1 MNKHWIL
8 DDFAAAL
15 GQFEAALQVEPANDL
30 IRAGSIQYFE
40 FTFELAWKSIKVLV
54 EQSGLE
60 ACGSPKSC
68 LKAAFAE
75 GWIDD
80 ELIWLA
86 MLEARNRMSH
96 TYHAEDALQ
105 VYERL
110 SQFLMPM
117 RTLLAAL
124 RRA

>member
-1 MNKHWIL
+1 MNKPWII

-15 GQFEAALQVEPANDL
+15 HQLEAAMQVEPANDL
-30 IRAGSIQYFE
+30 IRAGCTQYFE

-60 ACGSPKSC
+60 AFGSPKAC
-68 LKAAFAE
+68 LNAAFAE
-75 GWIDD
+75 GWVDG

-86 MLEARNRMSH
+86 MLEARHRMSH

-105 VYERL
+105 VCDRL
-110 SQFLMPM
+110 PQFLPPM
-117 RTLLAAL
+117 WALPGAL
-124 RRA
+124 RSV

>member
-1 MNKHWIL
+1 
-8 DDFAAAL
+8 
-15 GQFEAALQVEPANDL
+15 VE
-30 IRAGSIQYFE
+30 
-40 FTFELAWKSIKVLV
+40 
-54 EQSGLE
+54 
-60 ACGSPKSC
+60 SPE
-68 LKAAFAE
+68 AAFAE